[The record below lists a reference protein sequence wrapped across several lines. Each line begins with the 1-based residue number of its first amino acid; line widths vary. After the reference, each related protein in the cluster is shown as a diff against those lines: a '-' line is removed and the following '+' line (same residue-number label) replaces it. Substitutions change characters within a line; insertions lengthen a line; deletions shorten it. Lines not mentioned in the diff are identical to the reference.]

1 MNMSL
6 DKRVEKNITSI
17 KNLKKLLIEIIKKPE
32 DYINDSYLIEA
43 LSSQGKLSKYEN
55 LELKIFATSI
65 NTMKRLSS
73 YPDCDFEALDKLRV
87 SAIENLKKNE
97 KSIENKITY
106 NKKDL
111 LVKIESLEN
120 ELIVNKN
127 SQLFLLKTIS
137 EVNKTLSSITNIN
150 NVEEIKEHLNIL
162 NGKIKKTMLLDSDFL
177 TNNEL
182 SNVITLD
189 FKKKD

>member
-1 MNMSL
+1 MSL
-6 DKRVEKNITSI
+6 DKRVQKNITSI

-120 ELIVNKN
+120 ELIFNKN

-182 SNVITLD
+182 SNVIALD